1 MSCWYGSPAPTGRRK
16 RPWNRRVTREALERL
31 SRYSWPG
38 NVRPWENATEMAIAL
53 SGDRETLYPADFV
66 LPTAPQMHN
75 VAAIPFPAISLPDEG
90 LDFEQLVA
98 NMERAILAQAV
109 RKTGGNKAQTA
120 GMLRLKRTTLSAKLK
135 SLARIA

>member
-1 MSCWYGSPAPTGRRK
+1 MGKRYGNGHRI
-16 RPWNRRVTREALERL
+16 ER
-31 SRYSWPG
+31 
-38 NVRPWENATEMAIAL
+38 
-53 SGDRETLYPADFV
+53 DRETLYPADFA

-98 NMERAILAQAV
+98 NMERAILAQAL

-135 SLARIA
+135 SLGRIA